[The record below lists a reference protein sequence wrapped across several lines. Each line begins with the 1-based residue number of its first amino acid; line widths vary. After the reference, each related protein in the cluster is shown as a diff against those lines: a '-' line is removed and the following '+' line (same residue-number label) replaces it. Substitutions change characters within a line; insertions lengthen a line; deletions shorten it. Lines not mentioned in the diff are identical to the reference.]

1 MSSEEPERRAGLEGL
16 ARRLITGWAIL
27 GGLVLVGV
35 VLVNAYSIVADAV
48 INRPFPGDFE
58 LTEMGVAIA
67 AFCFLPYCQLV
78 GANVTADIFTSKA
91 GPRTIA
97 LMRLLAALIAVAFAA
112 LLIWRMSDGMADYIE
127 YPQTTTILR
136 VPLWWAFV
144 PALASLALLVLASLI
159 SLADQIRAL
168 RAAG

>member
-1 MSSEEPERRAGLEGL
+1 MTPETSVGRAGLEGL
-16 ARRLITGWAIL
+16 ARRVITGWAIV
-27 GGLVLVGV
+27 GGLVLAGV
-35 VLVNAYSIVADAV
+35 VLINAYSIAAGAI

-78 GANVTADIFTSKA
+78 GANVTADIFTTKA
-91 GPRTIA
+91 GPRAIA
-97 LMRLLAALIAVAFAA
+97 LMRLLAAVIAVAFAA
-112 LLIWRMSDGMADYIE
+112 LLIWRMSNGLADYIE

-136 VPLWWAFV
+136 VPLWWAFI
-144 PALASLALLVLASLI
+144 PALVSLTLLVVAALI

-168 RAAG
+168 RTAG

>member
-1 MSSEEPERRAGLEGL
+1 MGEEPERRAGLEGL
-16 ARRLITGWAIL
+16 ARRLIAGWAIL

-35 VLVNAYSIVADAV
+35 VLVNAYSIVAGAV

-91 GPRTIA
+91 GPRAIA

-112 LLIWRMSDGMADYIE
+112 LLIWRMSDGLADYIE